1 MKSTIDQLI
10 INSPYKEPEQY
21 WSYDRETHSFTL
33 KSGRRPAG
41 LFKGVVRKYRPDF
54 IIRLKTGG
62 HLILET
68 KGQETGRDRTKLE
81 FLDEWVT
88 AVNCHGGFGK
98 WQWAV
103 SRNPADVADILE
115 KAVVK

>member
-21 WSYDRETHSFTL
+21 WSYDRETRSFTL

-41 LFKGVVRKYRPDF
+41 YVIASP
-54 IIRLKTGG
+54 
-62 HLILET
+62 ES
-68 KGQETGRDRTKLE
+68 KGQETGRDRTKRE
-81 FLDEWVT
+81 FLNEWVT